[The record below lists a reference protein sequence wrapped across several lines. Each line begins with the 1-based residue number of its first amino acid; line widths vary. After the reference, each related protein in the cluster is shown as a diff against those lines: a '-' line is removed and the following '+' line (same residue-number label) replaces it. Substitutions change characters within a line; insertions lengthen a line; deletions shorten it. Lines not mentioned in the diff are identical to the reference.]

1 MVASGN
7 MYIISVNKEKL
18 NPYYLLSFFNSK
30 LGYNRLDALAT
41 GSTVRSLPIEGLKNL
56 KIPYISMEEQV
67 TKGEKIRRITHE
79 ITELKVQIERKKE
92 EMEEVF

>member
-1 MVASGN
+1 MG
-7 MYIISVNKEKL
+7 
-18 NPYYLLSFFNSK
+18 
-30 LGYNRLDALAT
+30 
-41 GSTVRSLPIEGLKNL
+41 
-56 KIPYISMEEQV
+56 EQV